1 MWSQF
6 VAANAGVAY
15 FFAGW
20 LALCVGS
27 FLNVVIYRLPVMME
41 RGFRSEAREILELGG
56 EELAANPDSSE
67 SNEPFNLMVPRSRC
81 PHCSHAISAWQ
92 NIPVLSWLA
101 LRGKCAGC
109 DAPIAARYPLVELL
123 TCLMGLAVVYQFG
136 FGWLAGA
143 ILVATWMLIA
153 MAFID
158 YDTFLLPDQLTLP
171 LLWLGLFVNLWSEIT
186 SLESAVVGAMVGY
199 LLLWSVYWIF
209 KLITKKEGMGYGDF
223 KLLAALGAWMGWQIL
238 PALVLI
244 ASVVGVVYAIA
255 TGLFAAAK
263 RDNPMPFGPFL
274 AAAGWVCLLQRD
286 TLISW
291 YGFHP

>member
-1 MWSQF
+1 M
-6 VAANAGVAY
+6 AANAGVAY

-27 FLNVVIYRLPVMME
+27 FLNVVIYRLPVMMQ
-41 RGFRSEAREILELGG
+41 RGFTREAQDILELP
-56 EELAANPDSSE
+56 ANPADSDVDG
-67 SNEPFNLMVPRSRC
+67 EPFNLMVPRSRC
-81 PHCSHAISAWQ
+81 PSCGHSISAWQ
-92 NIPVLSWLA
+92 NIPVVSWLI

-109 DAPIAARYPLVELL
+109 STPIAARYPLVELL
-123 TCLMGLAVVYQFG
+123 SCLMGLAVVYQFG

-143 ILVATWMLIA
+143 VLVATWMLIA

-171 LLWLGLFVNLWSEIT
+171 LLWLGLIVNLWGGIT

-199 LLLWSVYWIF
+199 LLLWSVFWAF

-238 PALVLI
+238 PALVLV
-244 ASVVGVVYAIA
+244 ASVVGVFYAIA
-255 TGLFAAAK
+255 TGLFAANK

-274 AAAGWVCLLQRD
+274 AAAGWVCLLLRD
-286 TLISW
+286 TLITW
-291 YGFHP
+291 YGFHS

>member
-1 MWSQF
+1 MWSEF

-27 FLNVVIYRLPVMME
+27 FLNVVIYRLPVMMQ
-41 RGFRSEAREILELGG
+41 RDFSREAKEILELP
-56 EELAANPDSSE
+56 ADDDATDA
-67 SNEPFNLMVPRSRC
+67 EPFNLMVPRSRC
-81 PHCSHAISAWQ
+81 PKCEHAISAWQ
-92 NIPVLSWLA
+92 NIPVISWLF

-109 DAPIAARYPLVELL
+109 ATPIAARYPLVEAL
-123 TCLMGLAVVYQFG
+123 TCLMGLVVVYQFG

-143 ILVATWMLIA
+143 LLVATWMLIA

-171 LLWLGLFVNLWSEIT
+171 LLWLGLIVNLWGGIT
-186 SLESAVVGAMVGY
+186 SLESAVIGAMVGY
-199 LLLWSVYWIF
+199 LLLWSVYWVF

-238 PALVLI
+238 PALVLV
-244 ASVVGVVYAIA
+244 ASVLGVFYAIA
-255 TGLFAAAK
+255 TGLFTVNK
-263 RDNPMPFGPFL
+263 RGNPMPFGPFL
-274 AAAGWVCLLQRD
+274 AVAGWVCLLARNSF
-286 TLISW
+286 IGW

>member
-41 RGFRSEAREILELGG
+41 REFNREAREILEL
-56 EELAANPDSSE
+56 EPDPE
-67 SNEPFNLMVPRSRC
+67 TAEPAEPFNLMVPRSRC
-81 PHCSHAISAWQ
+81 PHCEHAISAWQ
-92 NIPVLSWLA
+92 NIPVISWLA

-109 DAPIAARYPLVELL
+109 ATPIAARYPLVELL
-123 TCLMGLAVVYQFG
+123 TCLMGLAVVYQLG

-143 ILVATWMLIA
+143 VLVATWMLIA

-171 LLWLGLFVNLWSEIT
+171 LLWLGLFVNLWGEIT
-186 SLESAVVGAMVGY
+186 SLQSAVVGAMVGY
-199 LLLWSVYWIF
+199 LLLWSVYWVF

-244 ASVVGVVYAIA
+244 ASVVGVIYAIA
-255 TGLFAAAK
+255 TGLFGAAK

>member
-1 MWSQF
+1 MWEQF

-15 FFAGW
+15 VFAGW

-27 FLNVVIYRLPVMME
+27 FLNVVIYRLPAMME
-41 RGFRSEAREILELGG
+41 RDFTAEAKDILELADD
-56 EELAANPDSSE
+56 AAEPA
-67 SNEPFNLMVPRSRC
+67 EPFNLMVPRSRC
-81 PHCSHAISAWQ
+81 PKCGHAISAWQ
-92 NIPVLSWLA
+92 NIPVLSWLL

-109 DAPIAARYPLVELL
+109 GTAIAARYPMVELF
-123 TCLMGLAVVYQFG
+123 TCLLSLAVVYQHG

-143 ILVATWMLIA
+143 TLVATWMLIA

-171 LLWLGLFVNLWSEIT
+171 FLWLGLLVNLWGGFT
-186 SLESAVVGAMVGY
+186 SLEAAVVGAMVGY
-199 LLLWSVYWIF
+199 LLLWSVYWVF

-223 KLLAALGAWMGWQIL
+223 KLLSGLGAWMGWQIL
-238 PALVLI
+238 PALVLV
-244 ASVVGVVYAIA
+244 ASVVGVIYAIA
-255 TGLFAAAK
+255 TGLFASAK
-263 RDNPMPFGPFL
+263 RDHPMPFGPFL
-274 AAAGWVCLLQRD
+274 AAAGFVCLLARE

>member
-1 MWSQF
+1 MWSEF

-27 FLNVVIYRLPVMME
+27 FLNVVIYRLPVMMQ
-41 RGFRSEAREILELGG
+41 RDFSREAKEILELP
-56 EELAANPDSSE
+56 ADDDATDA
-67 SNEPFNLMVPRSRC
+67 EPFNLMVPRSRC
-81 PHCSHAISAWQ
+81 PKCEHAISAWQ
-92 NIPVLSWLA
+92 NIPVISWLF

-109 DAPIAARYPLVELL
+109 ATPIAARYPLVEAL
-123 TCLMGLAVVYQFG
+123 TCLMGLVVVYQFG

-143 ILVATWMLIA
+143 LLVATWMLIA

-171 LLWLGLFVNLWSEIT
+171 LLWLGLIVNLWGGIT
-186 SLESAVVGAMVGY
+186 SLESAVIGAMVGY
-199 LLLWSVYWIF
+199 LLLWSVYWVF

-238 PALVLI
+238 PALVLV
-244 ASVVGVVYAIA
+244 ASVLGVLYAIA
-255 TGLFAAAK
+255 TGLFAANK
-263 RDNPMPFGPFL
+263 RGNPMPFGPFL
-274 AAAGWVCLLQRD
+274 AAAGWVCLLARD
-286 TLISW
+286 SLIGW

>member
-1 MWSQF
+1 MWSEF

-27 FLNVVIYRLPVMME
+27 FLNVVIYRLPVMMQ
-41 RGFRSEAREILELGG
+41 RDFSREAKEILELP
-56 EELAANPDSSE
+56 ADDDATDA
-67 SNEPFNLMVPRSRC
+67 EPFNLMVPRSRC
-81 PHCSHAISAWQ
+81 PKCEHAISAWQ
-92 NIPVLSWLA
+92 NIPVISWLF

-109 DAPIAARYPLVELL
+109 ATPIAARYPLVEAL
-123 TCLMGLAVVYQFG
+123 TCLMGLVVVYQFG

-143 ILVATWMLIA
+143 LLVATWMLIA

-171 LLWLGLFVNLWSEIT
+171 LLWLGLIVNLWGGIT
-186 SLESAVVGAMVGY
+186 SLESAVIGAMVGY
-199 LLLWSVYWIF
+199 LLLWSVYWVF

-238 PALVLI
+238 PALVLV
-244 ASVVGVVYAIA
+244 ASVLGVFYAIA
-255 TGLFAAAK
+255 TGLFTANK
-263 RDNPMPFGPFL
+263 RGNPMPFGPFL
-274 AAAGWVCLLQRD
+274 AAAGWVCLLARNS
-286 TLISW
+286 LIGW